1 MNKENL
7 KESIES
13 NYDIK
18 VLAIEKV
25 KNSYRLETEN
35 TNYAIKI
42 IK

>member
-25 KNSYRLETEN
+25 KNSYSILF
-35 TNYAIKI
+35 YLQ
-42 IK
+42 